1 MNTNSRDWLIGLGLA
16 IVPLALIGLG
26 VLAGRYTVTRNFSSK
41 IEGVTAA
48 HTMSSL
54 LNEEEQ
60 RQVSKAYY
68 EPDSMMRR
76 FDDVPLSVPNSPTPF
91 VGSAPT
97 PGVHP
102 GSRINSMQFRFDRE
116 IELPRPP
123 DTYRIFITGGSTAF
137 GTGAIDQDRTIGGFL
152 ASILEKE
159 LSPETGRT
167 YEVVTAANP
176 AWASTQ
182 ERIFIENRLSEL
194 EPDLIISVSGNNDV
208 HWGKRGR
215 NVLWY
220 RTYSDQYF
228 FALVR
233 DTYRASGRRDFP
245 EIIEVD
251 STEVAPELVASRLT
265 KNVDITA
272 YVLAAEKIE
281 YVFAL
286 QPTLALTH
294 KRLTARES
302 QALTDVDYF
311 RRAYALV
318 DSSLA
323 GLAGPRL
330 HYVSLT
336 DIFDELDEQ
345 TDVFIDSYHF
355 GDRGNEM
362 IARRLYEEIR
372 DRVGR

>member
-1 MNTNSRDWLIGLGLA
+1 
-16 IVPLALIGLG
+16 
-26 VLAGRYTVTRNFSSK
+26 
-41 IEGVTAA
+41 
-48 HTMSSL
+48 L
-54 LNEEEQ
+54 LTEEEQ
-60 RQVSKAYY
+60 RLVSSAYY
-68 EPDSMMRR
+68 EPDSMMGR
-76 FDDVPLSVPNSPTPF
+76 FEDVPLSVPNSPTPF
-91 VGSAPT
+91 VGTAPT

-116 IELPRPP
+116 IELPKPSG
-123 DTYRIFITGGSTAF
+123 TYRIFITGGSTAF
-137 GTGAIDQDRTIGGFL
+137 GTGAFDQDRTIGGYL
-152 ASILEKE
+152 SSILEKE
-159 LSPETGRT
+159 LSPQTGRT

-208 HWGKRGR
+208 HWGSRGR

-251 STEVAPELVASRLT
+251 STEVAPELVAARLM
-265 KNVDITA
+265 KNVDIVTH
-272 YVLAAEKIE
+272 VLATEKIA

-286 QPTLALTH
+286 QPTLAVTRKH
-294 KRLTARES
+294 LTARES
-302 QALTDVDYF
+302 RALTDEDYF

-318 DSSLA
+318 DSALASLD
-323 GLAGPRL
+323 GPRL
-330 HYVSLT
+330 RFVRLT
-336 DIFDELDEQ
+336 DIFDAMDDQ

-355 GDRGNEM
+355 GDRGNEL
-362 IARRLYEEIR
+362 IALRLFEAIR
-372 DRVGR
+372 DLISG